1 MIGISLNQNIS
12 CEQICKTIQNLVNN
26 YKKQNNLSENSM
38 LTIRIVE
45 TQDSKLIE
53 KVLYLENH

>member
-53 KVLYLENH
+53 KVLYLEKH